1 LPFYQTFLAL
11 MLLSGFTASL
21 VTPGLKGTDVDQS
34 FLLVVQHFYP
44 GWILGLVTAAGALA
58 ALVPASALLLAGA
71 SVITKNVAGD
81 AFDLATSDAA
91 RTLLTRI
98 LVVVVALLALVV
110 WLAAQKTVVE
120 LLLLYY
126 NGVAQFAPG
135 AIATFAWPR
144 RATAWG
150 VAAGIIAG
158 ICIAMPLALL
168 NIAPWGINVGA
179 LGLAANVAV
188 MIAISLLSRTST

>member
-1 LPFYQTFLAL
+1 
-11 MLLSGFTASL
+11 M
-21 VTPGLKGTDVDQS
+21 
-34 FLLVVQHFYP
+34 VVQHFYP

-81 AFDLATSDAA
+81 AFNLATSDAA
-91 RTLLTRI
+91 RTLLTRV

-110 WLAAQKTVVE
+110 WLVAQKTVVE

-144 RATAWG
+144 ATAWG

-158 ICIAMPLALL
+158 LSIAMPLALL